1 MKLAPWILA
10 AGIPLAHIGQK
21 VADGERANGDV
32 ETELLFAPSGEVLRV
47 ASLGYEDAVASLLW
61 LRVVLTFG
69 ERWEEAPNQSWQEWM
84 GKVIIAITELDPG
97 WRTLYTY
104 GGLMLK
110 VTENYELSTE
120 ILTMGAERL
129 PDDHFLPFSVGM
141 NYFLYLDDVE
151 QAYAW
156 ISRASEKE
164 GAPSWYQG
172 AARAFV
178 AQRAQ
183 RGVAIR
189 FLEEELASTTDEELR
204 ESLDRHLSE
213 LQHEQWVEEL
223 GKVHA
228 RLTEEGAVI
237 HRPEDLVGPEAAP
250 FLPQDPL
257 GGEWVL
263 DVDGVVRSSV
273 AAESEWDHARRY
285 ERGLLEAL

>member
-1 MKLAPWILA
+1 
-10 AGIPLAHIGQK
+10 
-21 VADGERANGDV
+21 V

-47 ASLGYEDAVASLLW
+47 ASLGYEDAMASLLW

-69 ERWEEAPNQSWQEWM
+69 ERWQEAPNQSWQEWM
-84 GKVIIAITELDPG
+84 GKVILAISELDPG

-120 ILTMGAERL
+120 IMELGAERL
-129 PDDHFLPFSVGM
+129 PSDHFLPFSIGM
-141 NYFLYLDDVE
+141 NYFLYLDDVD
-151 QAYAW
+151 QAYTW
-156 ISRASEKE
+156 INRASEKE
-164 GAPSWYQG
+164 GAPTWYRG

-189 FLEEELASTTDEELR
+189 FLEEELAATTDEELQ
-204 ESLDRHLSE
+204 ESLNRHLSE

-223 GKVHA
+223 GKIHA
-228 RLTEEGAVI
+228 RLSEEGVVVLS
-237 HRPEDLVGPEAAP
+237 PEDLVAPGAAP